1 MSVRTWF
8 CARCGSHLEEGDRYC
23 GSCGAPSGRSP
34 GSTVEASASSASATR
49 WERVFREGGPADRA
63 IAEQDARH
71 EAVFGPSRAR
81 AGTPIQPG
89 ARTNGTAVAALI
101 LSLVGLVIGS
111 ILGVAL
117 GYQAQREIDGS
128 AGTQTGRGLATAGII
143 LGWIGLAAWGLVFL
157 VAVTSR

>member
-1 MSVRTWF
+1 
-8 CARCGSHLEEGDRYC
+8 
-23 GSCGAPSGRSP
+23 
-34 GSTVEASASSASATR
+34 
-49 WERVFREGGPADRA
+49 
-63 IAEQDARH
+63 
-71 EAVFGPSRAR
+71 VFGPSRAR

-143 LGWIGLAAWGLVFL
+143 LGWIGLAAWGLVLL